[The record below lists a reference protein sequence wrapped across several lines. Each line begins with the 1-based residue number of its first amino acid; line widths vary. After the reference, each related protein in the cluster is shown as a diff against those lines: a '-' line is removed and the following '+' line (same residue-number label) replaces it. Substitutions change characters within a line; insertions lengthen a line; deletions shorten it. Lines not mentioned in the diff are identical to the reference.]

1 MDKLTITA
9 TLNTPVVS
17 GGGYWTL
24 DAILAAAIYDQ
35 CNDLEQAHSTVPLR
49 NTHGLFHASAA
60 IMEPIDSGR
69 ISFVANMRAD
79 HALDPDLIMK
89 SKDGKRLHTSV
100 GRTRRRDF
108 GAVMNHYGMVTV
120 PEVTWFAEGDGE
132 AIQRLLKDVHFIGKR
147 RASGFGEVTGW
158 TVEPGEL
165 DGVVGVMGEPLR
177 PVPLE
182 LFTGDPDSLKV
193 DTAWKPAY
201 WHPAH
206 RAICYAPEAR

>member
-9 TLNTPVVS
+9 TLKTPVVS

-24 DAILAAAIYDQ
+24 DAILAAVIFDQ
-35 CNDLEQAHSTVPLR
+35 CNDVEQAHSTLPLR
-49 NTHGLFHASAA
+49 DTHGLFHASAA
-60 IMEPIDSGR
+60 ILEPIDSGR

-79 HALDPDLIMK
+79 HALDPDLITR
-89 SKDGKRLHTSV
+89 SKDGKRLHTKL

-108 GAVMNHYGMVTV
+108 GAVMNHYSIVTT

-132 AIQRLLKDVHFIGKR
+132 AIQRLLEEVHFIGKR
-147 RASGFGEVTGW
+147 RASGFGEVTAW
-158 TVEPGEL
+158 AVDQGEL
-165 DGVVGVMGEPLR
+165 DGVVGVVGEPLR

-182 LFTGDPDSLKV
+182 LFDGDPDSLKV
-193 DTAWKPAY
+193 DAAWKPAY

-206 RAICYAPEAR
+206 RAICYAPEAV